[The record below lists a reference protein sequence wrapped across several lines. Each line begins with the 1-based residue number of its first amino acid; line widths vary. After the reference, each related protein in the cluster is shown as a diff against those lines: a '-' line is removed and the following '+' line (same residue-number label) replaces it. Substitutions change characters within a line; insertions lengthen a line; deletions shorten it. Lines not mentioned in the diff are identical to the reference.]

1 MTIPTA
7 WKVAETMSAGKYFG
21 AVLDA
26 KASELTIPAELFAP
40 TKNPVMAA
48 LPFSLGSLLL
58 CHVWK
63 RQDGAYA
70 PDVRKKQAK

>member
-1 MTIPTA
+1 MAMPTA
-7 WKVAETMSAGKYFG
+7 QKVAETMSAGEYFG

-26 KASELTIPAELFAP
+26 EASELMIPTELFAP

-48 LPFSLGSLLL
+48 LPFSLGSLL

-63 RQDGAYA
+63 RQGGAYA
-70 PDVRKKQAK
+70 LDVRKKQAK